1 VSDRIAD
8 LSAKLARI
16 ADARHLL
23 QTDLWSA
30 AWLELEQE
38 LLERL
43 LKCGPEDEIARWKL
57 QMAIEAV
64 RRIKRIIENAGA
76 GEASVVKE
84 LDILEGRKI
93 APIA

>member
-1 VSDRIAD
+1 MSNRIAA
-8 LSAKLARI
+8 LAEKLKRI
-16 ADARHLL
+16 ADARHML
-23 QTDLWSA
+23 QTDLWESA
-30 AWLELEQE
+30 WKEFEQE

-64 RRIKRIIENAGA
+64 RHAKKTIENAGA
-76 GEASVVKE
+76 GESDILKE
-84 LDILEGRKI
+84 LDILEGRKR